1 MLLAIDTSLREQLL
15 CLVVGDQP
23 VQAASTVARGGLAA
37 RIATVL
43 AAEGIAPSGLEAIAV
58 TVGPG
63 SFTGLRV
70 GVGVALGLA
79 RATGRPLIPV
89 PSLEAVAA
97 RTPVRPLAVLR
108 DAGRQEV
115 FACVYDRG
123 FEARDPS
130 PWHGFPHELAAWW
143 RSTGGVLVEADPRQR
158 AHIAAVL
165 PPGMTLLAGEELIA
179 RAPALASRVA
189 ARWRS
194 GMAVP
199 YGAVRL
205 LYAQR
210 PAAGARAGAGPI
222 EKGEE
227 RGGVAL

>member
-23 VQAASTVARGGLAA
+23 VQAALTVARGGLAA
-37 RIATVL
+37 RIASLL
-43 AAEGIAPSGLEAIAV
+43 AGEGIAPSGLEAIAV

-89 PSLEAVAA
+89 PSLEVVAA
-97 RTPVRPLAVLR
+97 RTLVRPLLVLR

-115 FACVYDRG
+115 FALAYDRG
-123 FEARDPS
+123 FEARGPS
-130 PWHGFPHELAAWW
+130 PWHGFPHELASWW
-143 RSTGGVLVEADPRQR
+143 RPPGAVLVEADPPQR
-158 AHIAAVL
+158 ALIAAAL
-165 PPGMTLLAGEELIA
+165 PPRMTLLASEELTA
-179 RAPALASRVA
+179 RAPALAARAA

-194 GMAVP
+194 GMTVSN
-199 YGAVRL
+199 GAVSL

-210 PAAGARAGAGPI
+210 PAAVAGAPI
-222 EKGEE
+222 ATVRE
-227 RGGVAL
+227 R